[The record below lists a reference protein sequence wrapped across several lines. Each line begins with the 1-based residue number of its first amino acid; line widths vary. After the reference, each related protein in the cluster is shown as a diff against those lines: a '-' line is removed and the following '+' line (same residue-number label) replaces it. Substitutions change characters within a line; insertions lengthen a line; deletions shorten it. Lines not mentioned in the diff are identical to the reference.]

1 MFLGVVRAV
10 RLPFSAQHK
19 DIRAHSKCKDI
30 CTGGGIFFVLLI
42 CCEPSLDLSCL
53 LTRSPHGP
61 LVCSRQHEKQ
71 VREKYDERF
80 YQETLRQLIQPLCV
94 CYFDCLSLSA
104 AAACLCI
111 TPMRLVKMLL
121 LSEILHNF
129 YDTLGGI

>member
-10 RLPFSAQHK
+10 KLPFTAQHTY
-19 DIRAHSKCKDI
+19 IRAHSKCKI

-42 CCEPSLDLSCL
+42 CCEPSLDLSCS

-61 LVCSRQHEKQ
+61 LVHGRQHEKQ

-94 CYFDCLSLSA
+94 CVILIVSLALCPVSFA
-104 AAACLCI
+104 AAAVCECVFVYHAYA
-111 TPMRLVKMLL
+111 P
-121 LSEILHNF
+121 S
-129 YDTLGGI
+129 